1 MTFSCSSSAPSAAA
15 LRGAPAVCYRPRVMG
30 ENVTLARDGA
40 IATVT
45 LNRPDHRNS
54 LSDPM
59 LGELAAA
66 LGELRDDAATRVVIV
81 TGAPPVFSAGAHA
94 PLSSK
99 MSPEERRQ
107 AFTKTKSQFRRLFE
121 RANTLLESLEQAT
134 IAAINGHAIGGGWG
148 LTLACDFRWAAAE
161 AQFWIPEV
169 DLGVPLGAAST
180 TRFVRLVGPARAK
193 EIIMECRR
201 YSAAEALAMGLL
213 HRIVPGASLAKEVR
227 AYAELL
233 AAKPF
238 KPLAEAKARINAIAR
253 TGIPEVN
260 AMTEGFL
267 DRG

>member
-1 MTFSCSSSAPSAAA
+1 
-15 LRGAPAVCYRPRVMG
+15 MG
-30 ENVTLARDGA
+30 DNVTLVRGGR

-45 LNRPDHRNS
+45 LNRPDRRNS
-54 LSDPM
+54 LSDAM
-59 LGELAAA
+59 LTELATAFV
-66 LGELRDDAATRVVIV
+66 EIRDDAETRVVIV
-81 TGAPPVFSAGAHA
+81 TGAPPVFSAGADA

-107 AFTKTKSQFRRLFE
+107 AFLQRKSQFRRLFE
-121 RANTLLESLEQAT
+121 RANTLLENLEQTT
-134 IAAINGHAIGGGWG
+134 IALINGHAVGGGWG
-148 LTLACDFRWAAAE
+148 LTLACDFRWAAAA

-169 DLGVPLGAAST
+169 DLGVPLGVAST
-180 TRFVRLVGPARAK
+180 TRFVRLVGPARTK

-201 YSAAEALAMGLL
+201 YSAAEVAAWGLV
-213 HRIVPGASLAKEVR
+213 HRVLPGATLAPEAR

-233 AAKPF
+233 AAKPQ